1 MEFVN
6 LCDHPVSIQI
16 DTEMITI
23 PPSGKNLRVEWVPAN
38 TRYVEYRG
46 KKVPIVKDG
55 VVKNI
60 RGLPERQE
68 GVLYIA
74 SHSAAQYCNLVL
86 QRDDIVCPATTRKDS
101 PIYDGDDLI
110 AVRKLR
116 GGV

>member
-6 LCDHPVSIQI
+6 LCDHVVSIQI
-16 DTEMITI
+16 DTEMIAI
-23 PPSGKNLRVEWVPAN
+23 PPSGMYLRVEWMPAN

-46 KKVPIVKDG
+46 KQIPIVKDG

-60 RGLPERQE
+60 RGLPERRE
-68 GVLYIA
+68 GVIFIA
-74 SHSAAQYCNLVL
+74 SHAASQYCNLVL

-101 PIYDGDDLI
+101 PIYDGESLV